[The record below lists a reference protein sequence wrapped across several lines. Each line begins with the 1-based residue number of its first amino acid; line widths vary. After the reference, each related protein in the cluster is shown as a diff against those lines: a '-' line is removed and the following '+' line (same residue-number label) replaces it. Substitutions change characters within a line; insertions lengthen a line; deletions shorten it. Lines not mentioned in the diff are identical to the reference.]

1 MIKIITLNVTILV
14 DRDTEVMVTGDN
26 GSAKSFAK
34 VYSSYSDTNDDIEQ
48 AIAAASREVI
58 NELMPDN

>member
-1 MIKIITLNVTILV
+1 MTKIITLNVTIIV

-34 VYSSYSDTNDDIEQ
+34 VYSSYSDTNDDIE
-48 AIAAASREVI
+48 
-58 NELMPDN
+58 

>member
-1 MIKIITLNVTILV
+1 MTKIITLNVTILV
-14 DRDTEVMVTGDN
+14 DRDTEVMVTGDA
-26 GSAKSFAK
+26 GSAKSFAR
-34 VYSSYSDTNDDIEQ
+34 VYNSYSDTNDIEQ